1 MSGNV
6 RYTLKMDPT
15 EKILM
20 RRSMEKNGNAQR
32 FFTHEVRRL
41 ADPYVP
47 LRNGPLKNTAREEVT
62 RIVYIQP
69 YAKKQWEQNK
79 GNGLRGKEW
88 VLRMWV
94 DRHGEIVKSV
104 AVYVGGRPG

>member
-6 RYTLKMDPT
+6 HYTLKMEPK
-15 EKILM
+15 EKILL
-20 RRSMEKNGNAQR
+20 RHSLEKDGKAQK

-47 LRNGPLKNTAREEVT
+47 FRNGPLKNTAREET
-62 RIVYIQP
+62 SQIVYIQP
-69 YAKKQWEQNK
+69 YAKVQWDKNR
-79 GNGLRGKEW
+79 GNGLRGRQW
-88 VLRMWV
+88 VIRMWV

-104 AVYVGGRPG
+104 ANYVGGRAK

>member
-1 MSGNV
+1 MKYHL
-6 RYTLKMDPT
+6 RMDPM

-20 RRSMEKNGNAQR
+20 RRSLEKDGRAQR

-47 LRNGPLKNTAREEVT
+47 FRNGPLKNTAREEAS

-69 YAKKQWEQNK
+69 YAKVNWYKNK
-79 GNGLRGKEW
+79 GNGQRGKLW
-88 VLRMWV
+88 VIRMWA
-94 DRHGEIVKSV
+94 DRHGEIVRSV
-104 AVYVGGRPG
+104 ANYVGGKSK